1 MQGYDPDGND
11 SGCKVKSIQ
20 REDFFVAVGS
30 TRRAKLDGL
39 SHAKILASLGRKSAD
54 KRVFRA
60 EYDDGG

>member
-11 SGCKVKSIQ
+11 FGCKVKSIQ

-39 SHAKILASLGRKSAD
+39 SHAKILALLRRDSA
-54 KRVFRA
+54 RETLAPGTRYV
-60 EYDDGG
+60 G